1 MWEMIRCE
9 SSLRTS
15 DVNGPRNY
23 IVDKGQ
29 SLGTLPER
37 KPGKEQ
43 IIINKRRAMA
53 YFYIQILTG
62 ILLPMV
68 IMEQV
73 AGNPGSL
80 GLPVQPYPPVAVV
93 DMVAAYHC
101 VNGAV
106 QFDTAQFRAAELPVC
121 IDMMDLIPF
130 NQ

>member
-1 MWEMIRCE
+1 MGRVYLC
-9 SSLRTS
+9 L
-15 DVNGPRNY
+15 
-23 IVDKGQ
+23 GQ
-29 SLGTLPER
+29 NAELPY
-37 KPGKEQ
+37 
-43 IIINKRRAMA
+43 
-53 YFYIQILTG
+53 YF
-62 ILLPMV
+62 PMV